1 MMPGW
6 IQTSRNGLLTG
17 ASHRGSTQG
26 AAAMNRPH
34 TRLPLRAI
42 ATMSPG
48 KLLKWLLVL
57 AVMALAG
64 VLAYFAAIE
73 MQTSRLQARYF
84 ASIGR
89 QISFSVEPGP
99 SNSIRF
105 PTSHGPYDIR
115 LGYGRLP
122 DFEARLRA
130 RLYRHKPGARLGN
143 DGFDC
148 RLRPV
153 RAV

>member
-1 MMPGW
+1 
-6 IQTSRNGLLTG
+6 
-17 ASHRGSTQG
+17 
-26 AAAMNRPH
+26 MNRPH
-34 TRLPLRAI
+34 ARLPLRAI

-64 VLAYFAAIE
+64 VLAHFVAIE